1 MLSRARLT
9 AYALPALPL
18 AALSLAA
25 HVHLPTVYAGGIGL
39 AAAGTALLI
48 SRLVDGVVDPL
59 IGLACDRGRLRRK
72 VWLAAALPLLALAGW
87 ALFRP
92 PPGAGALYLGLWSSL
107 FYLGLTALL
116 VPYQAWGTEL
126 SPDYRERTRVA
137 GWREA
142 AALCGMIAALAL
154 PAVLALPVADA
165 LRTLFPPLVILL
177 AGAVALLLM
186 RVPEPKPASGS
197 TSVTGSLRVLLEN
210 RAFRWLLAAQG
221 LNALANALP
230 ATLFLLFVG
239 DRLGAPDLSGPLL
252 LAYLLTGV
260 LSVPL
265 WLWLARTWDKHRLWA
280 ASLAFTAL
288 AFLPVVFLGPGDG
301 LLFIVFCLL
310 TGCGLGADLCLP
322 AAMLADVTDEQTA
335 RTGDSRA
342 GLYVALWSLTG
353 KLALALAVG
362 LSFPLLEL
370 AGFQPGSGQAPLALP
385 LLYAAVPV
393 ALKLAAVA
401 LILRYPLDAVR
412 QAALRHHMTSPRP
425 EIPPCA
431 G

>member
-1 MLSRARLT
+1 MLPRARLT

-39 AAAGTALLI
+39 AAAGTALLV

-59 IGLACDRGRLRRK
+59 IGLACDRGRLRRR
-72 VWLAAALPLLALAGW
+72 VWMAAALPLLAVAGW

-92 PPGAGALYLGLWSSL
+92 PAGAGALYLGLWSSL

-126 SPDYRERTRVA
+126 SPDYRERTRIA

-165 LRTLFPPLVILL
+165 LRTLYPPLVLLL
-177 AGAVALLLM
+177 AVSVGLTVLT
-186 RVPEPKPASGS
+186 VPEIRAAPTAG
-197 TSVTGSLRVLLEN
+197 TGGLRVLLDN
-210 RAFRWLLAAQG
+210 RPFRRLLAAQG

-239 DRLGAPDLSGPLL
+239 DRLAAPDLSGPLL

-265 WLWLARTWDKHRLWA
+265 WLRLARTGEKHRLWSV
-280 ASLAFTAL
+280 SLVLTAL
-288 AFLPVVFLGPGDG
+288 AFLPVAFLGSGDG
-301 LLFIVFCLL
+301 PLFIAFCLL
-310 TGCGLGADLCLP
+310 TGVGLGADLCLP

-370 AGFQPGSGQAPLALP
+370 AGFRPGSGQAPLALP

-393 ALKLAAVA
+393 ALKLAAA
-401 LILRYPLDAVR
+401 GLIRRYPLDAVR
-412 QAALRHHMTSPRP
+412 QAALRQQMTIPRP
-425 EIPPCA
+425 ETPPCA

>member
-39 AAAGTALLI
+39 AAAGTALLV
-48 SRLVDGVVDPL
+48 SRLVDGVIDPL

-72 VWLAAALPLLALAGW
+72 LWLALGLPLLAVAGW

-92 PPGAGALYLGLWSSL
+92 PPGAGAVYLGLWSSL

-126 SPDYRERTRVA
+126 SDDYRERTRVA

-154 PAVLALPVADA
+154 PAVLALPVTEA
-165 LRTLFPPLVILL
+165 LKILYPPLVILL
-177 AGAVALLLM
+177 AAATGLVILT
-186 RVPEPKPASGS
+186 VPEPQRGL
-197 TSVTGSLRVLLEN
+197 TTGRGSLRVLLEN
-210 RAFRWLLAAQG
+210 RPFRRLLAAQA

-239 DRLGAPDLSGPLL
+239 DGLGAPDLSGPLL

-265 WLWLARTWDKHRLWA
+265 WLRLARSRDKHRLWA
-280 ASLAFTAL
+280 ASLAFTAA
-288 AFLPVVFLGPGDG
+288 AFLPVAFLGTGDG
-301 LLFIVFCLL
+301 LLFIAFCLL
-310 TGCGLGADLCLP
+310 TGIGLGADLCLP

-362 LSFPLLEL
+362 LAFPLLDL
-370 AGFQPGSGQAPLALP
+370 AGFMPGSGQAPLALP
-385 LLYAAVPV
+385 LLYAALPV
-393 ALKLAAVA
+393 ALKLAAA
-401 LILRYPLDAVR
+401 LLIRRYPLDAAR
-412 QAALRHHMTSPRP
+412 QASLRHSLSSPDP
-425 EIPPCA
+425 ETPP
-431 G
+431 